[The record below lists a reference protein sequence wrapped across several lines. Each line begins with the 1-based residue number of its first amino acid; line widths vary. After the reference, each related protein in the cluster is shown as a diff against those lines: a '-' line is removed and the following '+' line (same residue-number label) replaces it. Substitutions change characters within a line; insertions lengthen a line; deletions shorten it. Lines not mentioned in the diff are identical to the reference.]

1 MSAFSQAWSLL
12 KVDASDY
19 QGHHKAPIDED
30 FYAPIWALNYN
41 MFPNDV
47 YTHPHYYESTALDE
61 VMPILNQLRGNPY
74 DQVAVYR
81 SVPKGVQS
89 ELNRG
94 DWVTP
99 TRSYAEMHGERF
111 DGGYDLI
118 EEMVNAHDLLNEGNS
133 LHEYGF
139 LGHRN
144 RFNEPDMEKRIRMI
158 LRELGE
164 Q

>member
-1 MSAFSQAWSLL
+1 MLL
-12 KVDASDY
+12 IIKAILTPLAEDAY
-19 QGHHKAPIDED
+19 P
-30 FYAPIWALNYN
+30 PIWALDYN
-41 MFPNDV
+41 MFPSDV
-47 YTHPHYYESTALDE
+47 YTNPHYYESMALDE
-61 VMPILNQLRGNPY
+61 IMPILNQLRGDPY
-74 DQVAVYR
+74 GQVKVYR

-89 ELNRG
+89 ELNAG

-139 LGHRN
+139 WDI
-144 RFNEPDMEKRIRMI
+144 ETDSKS
-158 LRELGE
+158 LRWKNELG
-164 Q
+164 